1 VPHEEREGVG
11 CALRSDE
18 GGCVDHEGETRV
30 DVAAIPCIL
39 AVVRQLL
46 LTLCLGLALIF
57 VVSVLG
63 CDHDAPTPQRSP
75 EDQAATIREAVIPP
89 GAEVTG
95 STVSTDDEGHTVRVT
110 TFEAPSTPSSDV
122 ATLRAAC
129 ERGEHA
135 SCASLADA
143 LLGAGEALEA
153 EEIWFASC
161 MAGHGPSCADLGYQY
176 NNPYI
181 HLAHPERA
189 LDVLTR
195 ACDAPEH
202 PPIACASLA
211 ERYGEHARERYGT
224 APDPARHRQ
233 LLEHACRDGHYW
245 SCDAIGTPMQI
256 R

>member
-1 VPHEEREGVG
+1 MRP
-11 CALRSDE
+11 
-18 GGCVDHEGETRV
+18 
-30 DVAAIPCIL
+30 
-39 AVVRQLL
+39 LL
-46 LTLCLGLALIF
+46 LTRCLGLAAIF
-57 VVSVLG
+57 VVGVLG
-63 CDHDAPTPQRSP
+63 CDGDSPTPQRSP
-75 EDQAATIREAVIPP
+75 EDQAATLREAVIPP

-95 STVSTDDEGHTVRVT
+95 STVTTDDEGRAVRVT
-110 TFEAPSTPSSDV
+110 TFEALPTPVTDLT
-122 ATLRAAC
+122 TLRASCA
-129 ERGEHA
+129 RADHA
-135 SCASLADA
+135 ACASLADA
-143 LLGAGEALEA
+143 LLSAGEALEA

-189 LDVLTR
+189 LDVLSR

-211 ERYGEHARERYGT
+211 ERYGEDAQARYGT
-224 APDPARHRQ
+224 APDPARHRA
-233 LLEHACRDGHYW
+233 LLERACRDGHYW

>member
-1 VPHEEREGVG
+1 MSITSRDTGRRDGHSVHSGFVRP
-11 CALRSDE
+11 LR
-18 GGCVDHEGETRV
+18 
-30 DVAAIPCIL
+30 
-39 AVVRQLL
+39 
-46 LTLCLGLALIF
+46 LTLVLTLVG
-57 VVSVLG
+57 VLG
-63 CDHDAPTPQRSP
+63 CDHGTPTPAPSS
-75 EDQAATIREAVIPP
+75 EDQAATLREAVIPP
-89 GAEVTG
+89 GAQVTG
-95 STVSTDDEGHTVRVT
+95 STITTDDEGRTVSVT
-110 TFEAPSTPSSDV
+110 TFEAPPTD
-122 ATLRAAC
+122 AIDLAALRASC
-129 ERGEHA
+129 ERDDHA
-135 SCASLADA
+135 ACASLAEVLIGSDDR
-143 LLGAGEALEA
+143 LEA
-153 EEIWFASC
+153 EEIWFRSC

-211 ERYGEHARERYGT
+211 ERYDDDSQERYGT
-224 APDPARHRQ
+224 PPDPARHRQ

>member
-1 VPHEEREGVG
+1 M
-11 CALRSDE
+11 
-18 GGCVDHEGETRV
+18 
-30 DVAAIPCIL
+30 AAIPCIL
-39 AVVRQLL
+39 AVVRPLL
-46 LTLCLGLALIF
+46 LTLCLGLGPASF
-57 VVSVLG
+57 VGVLA
-63 CDHDAPTPQRSP
+63 CDRDASTPTRPI
-75 EDQAATIREAVIPP
+75 EDQAPTIREAVIPP

-95 STVSTDDEGHTVRVT
+95 STVTTDDEGRTVRVT
-110 TFEAPSTPSSDV
+110 TFEAPPTPSSDV

-135 SCASLADA
+135 SCARLADA
-143 LLGAGEALEA
+143 LLSAGEALEA

-176 NNPYI
+176 NNPYV

-211 ERYGEHARERYGT
+211 ERYDDDAQERYGT
-224 APDPARHRQ
+224 APDPARHRA